1 MQRVPIRLSAL
12 GREELLRLA
21 ASALEELGPG
31 SGTLAE
37 LDRMLAESVPLAA
50 WAVDDVLLSADLEG
64 DDVGI
69 DWRIEL
75 RHGAAAYEAVVAHG
89 RADGGGEIPIAATCV
104 HVDEA
109 LSQRLGQAARSLA
122 FAWVSPQGVIP
133 ATHIWPLRPTQAFQQ
148 WARKG
153 HTFALLDMEQ
163 VGATGGADI
172 PTGALPVTAVLA
184 SFTPMRKNGEDAP
197 VLLSV
202 SMTTPA
208 VAALAGL
215 RGGEGVHVTAQ
226 QSPREGAMGALSWLF
241 DDEVGLCDASI
252 LARYV
257 ANAARSSA
265 SSASTPGPTS
275 SAATSASSR
284 GARCASRRSTRP
296 SARTPLSAAPPRRRR
311 SPWPRASTQRRAC
324 CWATWAT
331 PAPPSSR
338 SACCLSLIHI

>member
-1 MQRVPIRLSAL
+1 M
-12 GREELLRLA
+12 EL
-21 ASALEELGPG
+21 ETCPFG
-31 SGTLAE
+31 
-37 LDRMLAESVPLAA
+37 
-50 WAVDDVLLSADLEG
+50 
-64 DDVGI
+64 
-69 DWRIEL
+69 EL

-109 LSQRLGQAARSLA
+109 LSQRLGQSARSLA
-122 FAWVSPQGVIP
+122 FAWVSPAGMIP

-153 HTFALLDMEQ
+153 HTFALLDMDQ
-163 VGATGGADI
+163 VGETGGADI

-184 SFTPMRKNGEDAP
+184 SFTPMRKNGDAP

-257 ANAARSSA
+257 ANAARN
-265 SSASTPGPTS
+265 
-275 SAATSASSR
+275 
-284 GARCASRRSTRP
+284 
-296 SARTPLSAAPPRRRR
+296 
-311 SPWPRASTQRRAC
+311 TQRRTINC
-324 CWATWAT
+324 NNATFRRAVAPSPAAGALLYALGFRPSSAGLT
-331 PAPPSSR
+331 VGAVDAQLYEEIAALLRAPPVEPPWAACRADTQGGVSTRSRWDGPSQRRNNWNGGRRGGAPPPPPPGANASSW
-338 SACCLSLIHI
+338 I